1 MQTNSTKFPDLQ
13 KFIGKIFN
21 TQENNFPQVV
31 DISEISW
38 WRINWTAYKKSDQ
51 NNEIFQN
58 FISYNLTKCG
68 STANV

>member
-38 WRINWTAYKKSDQ
+38 YHMEGKLDCLQKKRPEQ
-51 NNEIFQN
+51 WN
-58 FISYNLTKCG
+58 ISKFYLI
-68 STANV
+68 